1 RWLADE
7 LGFDKSVAGKLA
19 EAVKPAKNAAAALLA
34 IEPLSGKK
42 PERAREG
49 ALVIQPGP
57 ERRRTSS
64 HYTPRELTEPIVART
79 LEPLIKAMGNEPSSE
94 TLLN

>member
-1 RWLADE
+1 MAYSKHLHIFLAPVNVLFGRKPNA
-7 LGFDKSVAGKLA
+7 LG
-19 EAVKPAKNAAAALLA
+19 AL
-34 IEPLSGKK
+34 EPLSGRV
-42 PERAREG
+42 PERVGDG

-79 LEPLIKAMGNEPSSE
+79 LEPFH
-94 TLLN
+94 